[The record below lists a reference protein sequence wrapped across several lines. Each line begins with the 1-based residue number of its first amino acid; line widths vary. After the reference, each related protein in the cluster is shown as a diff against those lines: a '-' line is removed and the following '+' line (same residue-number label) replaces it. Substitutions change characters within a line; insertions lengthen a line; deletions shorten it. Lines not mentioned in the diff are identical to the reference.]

1 MQVFLRKSK
10 RLEEISHAIHCHPGF
25 CDVCFLRSPE
35 MNNFLKS
42 CMITTIRKIGLA
54 IAFSPRIEAL
64 LAEGIR
70 LKKMWNAELLLIHV
84 GNHGDEEESTL
95 KNLLTASGLG
105 EENAVKIFWETGN
118 PSERIL
124 GTCKKERIDLLIAGA
139 LKKEN
144 LVQYYLGTIA
154 RKILRKADCSVLLL
168 TNPSTAPR
176 LFKNIVVNAE
186 DSPFVEEAILT
197 ACHIGLKDNAAWLH
211 VVREIKMYGLAMAV
225 SEQYSEDEYEKMRQ
239 NLLKDEIDNVE
250 KILHRI
256 PHGGLKVN
264 IKLVTGK
271 SGFELS
277 KFAQRKQADL
287 LVVGAPQRRF
297 SLFDRVFTHDQ
308 EYIFADLPCNLLI
321 VNPRKEAING

>member
-1 MQVFLRKSK
+1 
-10 RLEEISHAIHCHPGF
+10 
-25 CDVCFLRSPE
+25 
-35 MNNFLKS
+35 
-42 CMITTIRKIGLA
+42 MITAIQRIGLA
-54 IAFSPRIEAL
+54 IAFSPRVAALIAEAV
-64 LAEGIR
+64 R
-70 LKKMWNAELLLIHV
+70 LKKMWSAELLLIHV
-84 GNHGDEEESTL
+84 GNHGVEEESKL
-95 KNLLTASGLG
+95 KQILIEAGLG
-105 EENAVKIFWETGN
+105 EDNAVKIFWEDGN

-124 GTCKKERIDLLIAGA
+124 STCKKERIDLLIAGA

-144 LVQYYLGTIA
+144 LVQYYLGTVA

-168 TNPSTAPR
+168 TNPSTSPT

-186 DSPFVEEAILT
+186 DSPFVEDAIIT
-197 ACHIGLKDNAAWLH
+197 ACHIGLKDKSSWLH
-211 VVREIKMYGLAMAV
+211 VVREIKMYGLTMTV
-225 SEQYSEDEYEKMRQ
+225 SEQYSEDEYEQMRQ
-239 NLLKDEIDNVE
+239 SLVKDEVENVE
-250 KILHRI
+250 KILQRI
-256 PHGGLKVN
+256 PHEGLKVN

-321 VNPRKEAING
+321 VHPRREASNG

>member
-1 MQVFLRKSK
+1 
-10 RLEEISHAIHCHPGF
+10 
-25 CDVCFLRSPE
+25 
-35 MNNFLKS
+35 
-42 CMITTIRKIGLA
+42 MITAIQRIGLA
-54 IAFSPRIEAL
+54 IAFSPRVTAL
-64 LAEGIR
+64 LAEAVR
-70 LKKMWNAELLLIHV
+70 LKKMWSAELLLIHV
-84 GNHGDEEESTL
+84 GNHGVEEESTL
-95 KNLLTASGLG
+95 KQILIEAGLG
-105 EENAVKIFWETGN
+105 EDNAVKIFWEEGN

-124 GTCKKERIDLLIAGA
+124 STCKKERIDLLIAGA

-144 LVQYYLGTIA
+144 LVQYYLGTVA

-168 TNPSTAPR
+168 TNPSTSPT

-186 DSPFVEEAILT
+186 DSPFVEDAIIT
-197 ACHIGLKDNAAWLH
+197 ACHIGLKDKSSWLH
-211 VVREIKMYGLAMAV
+211 VVREIKMYGLTMTV
-225 SEQYSEDEYEKMRQ
+225 SEQYSEDEYEQMRQ
-239 NLLKDEIDNVE
+239 SLVKDEIENVE
-250 KILHRI
+250 KILQRI
-256 PHGGLKVN
+256 PHEGLKVN

-321 VNPRKEAING
+321 VHPRREASNG